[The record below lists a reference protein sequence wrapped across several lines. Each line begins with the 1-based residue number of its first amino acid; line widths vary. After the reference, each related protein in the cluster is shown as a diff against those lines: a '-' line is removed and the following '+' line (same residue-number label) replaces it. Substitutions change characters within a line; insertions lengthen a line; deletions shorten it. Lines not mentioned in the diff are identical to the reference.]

1 MAVMTHEPI
10 TAAAEVFGAPIEFS
24 TAGAVSMGDRRAVV
38 DLLSKVLATS
48 DDPPTHIRVRMEHGE
63 DRNRIRSTTVRVIV
77 DFKRGAIR
85 GTITSPTTREAIDRL
100 EDRLRAQLRHRLERR
115 KARLHRPPS
124 SGPGEWRH
132 GDLPVERPPY
142 FPRPVDE
149 RQVVR
154 HKTVAPEASTVEEA
168 LFDVESMDYDFYLYI
183 DVETDEDAFVV
194 RGGPSE
200 PARVRF
206 LNGLENGA
214 TLDGVTVDPRPAP
227 VHDVEGAKER
237 LDVTDDARLF
247 YRDDLTG
254 RGHVLYRRFD
264 GHYGLIVP
272 ADAD

>member
-1 MAVMTHEPI
+1 M
-10 TAAAEVFGAPIEFS
+10 TAAAEILGAPIEFS
-24 TAGAVSMGDRRAVV
+24 TAGAISAGDRRAVV
-38 DLLSKVLATS
+38 DLLAKVLATS
-48 DDPPTHIRVRMEHGE
+48 DDPATHIRVRMEHGA
-63 DRNRIRSTTVRVIV
+63 DRNRVRSTTVRVIV

-85 GTITSPTTREAIDRL
+85 GTVTADTTREAIDRL
-100 EDRLRAQLRHRLERR
+100 EDRLRAQLRHRIERR
-115 KARLHRPPS
+115 KARQHRPPS

-132 GDLPVERPPY
+132 GDLPVQRPPY

-154 HKTVAPEASTVEEA
+154 HKTVAPAASTLEEA

-194 RGGPSE
+194 RGDAIEQP
-200 PARVRF
+200 RVRF

-214 TLDGVTVDPRPAP
+214 GAGDVTVDPRPAP

-237 LDVTDDARLF
+237 LDITDDARLF
-247 YRDDLTG
+247 YRDAHTG